1 MLRRIALPLRIIPRL
16 LDVTTSLTLLE
27 EIVTDVHL
35 EEKGL
40 DAVVELVVAHGLL
53 LKIENFLVQV
63 ARHLMHIALGLT
75 TRQLVDLAIDYDL
88 YRILSCHETVT
99 PLSLTSMKHG

>member
-16 LDVTTSLTLLE
+16 LDVTASLPLLE
-27 EIVTDVHL
+27 EVITDVHL
-35 EEKGL
+35 EEKCL
-40 DAVVELVVAHGLL
+40 DAVIELVVAHGLL

-63 ARHLMHIALGLT
+63 ARYLMHIALGLT

-88 YRILSCHETVT
+88 YGILSCHETVT